1 MALPFSGVKCQ
12 FHILVTHF
20 QSSII
25 LQKKKKGARNVL
37 MKLFYLQ
44 MRCLIFAAIL
54 TVALATFGKEQ

>member
-1 MALPFSGVKCQ
+1 MSISHIGHPFS
-12 FHILVTHF
+12 IP
-20 QSSII
+20 II
-25 LQKKKKGARNVL
+25 VQKKKKGTKNVL

>member
-1 MALPFSGVKCQ
+1 MSISHIGYPFS
-12 FHILVTHF
+12 ILRNSTE
-20 QSSII
+20 
-25 LQKKKKGARNVL
+25 KKKGAKNVL